1 MEQVNKQ
8 TFIQKLKSYKRNPG
22 SLILL
27 ALVVIFALITIFVTV
42 SLVGYILIK
51 GIPNPELS

>member
-27 ALVVIFALITIFVTV
+27 ALVVISALITIFVTV